1 MNTNNKGPHRF
12 RKTYLIVIVAFVFL
26 ISGIA
31 MLGWHIAQTDMAAAR
46 QNNTDAVISDTA
58 PEKVLFLYS
67 YGVMDDTFD
76 EDVNVI
82 KSTLLGNGINN
93 RKLANTA
100 SGDPLIAGY
109 IEDDCIGDT
118 IRLARKL
125 IPDATN
131 VVGIYDDT
139 PLRPR
144 GDGIVSLG
152 GKAFSGNP
160 FFHTEFFQIHR
171 EDNTGKNG
179 ILQGWYDSSVH
190 VGTQRRR

>member
-46 QNNTDAVISDTA
+46 QNNTDAVITSDDRA
-58 PEKVLFLYS
+58 LQFVLDHRDELFSGLPVS
-67 YGVMDDTFD
+67 YF
-76 EDVNVI
+76 
-82 KSTLLGNGINN
+82 GINN
-93 RKLANTA
+93 RKLAN
-100 SGDPLIAGY
+100 
-109 IEDDCIGDT
+109 C
-118 IRLARKL
+118 
-125 IPDATN
+125 
-131 VVGIYDDT
+131 
-139 PLRPR
+139 
-144 GDGIVSLG
+144 

-179 ILQGWYDSSVH
+179 VLQG
-190 VGTQRRR
+190 